1 MLTQEIAAAEQQLA
15 GYEST
20 KVNFIAALNTINTL
34 GDSINDDIKAI
45 VDNQID
51 EFTIRNIS
59 HAGTSLSVN
68 GWAESEEEVM
78 QYARKLDATGR
89 FSEITISSLSRT
101 EASEGEE
108 EEEEEE
114 EESEEDTDDIMMY
127 AINIRL

>member
-1 MLTQEIAAAEQQLA
+1 M
-15 GYEST
+15 SNR
-20 KVNFIAALNTINTL
+20 V
-34 GDSINDDIKAI
+34 SNDDIKAI

-114 EESEEDTDDIMMY
+114 ESEEDTDDIMMY